1 MAMADKAAPLAT
13 YLVLALRGLESLVVE
28 EIQATL
34 QVDELQV
41 CSVEADPQQPH
52 VNVFQGEAAVGRI
65 LLRTR
70 SPPRAVRSL
79 RSAQAILAFLASSD
93 DIVTGDKSGVDQV
106 AGLIADADWTSAL
119 ELWHAHMRELRPNRF
134 PDASLP
140 SRPLFRG
147 SCVRDGRH
155 AFQSVDIA
163 GEIGAVL
170 IERFGWQVDLV
181 NCDLEVV
188 CLLFHRH
195 MIAGIALS
203 NPADGLY
210 KNRIVNEPRPFLA
223 DSKYVSTLRPSTAYL
238 MLQLARYEPGD
249 VVLDSMCGVG
259 TIPICGADFSSNE
272 VFALGGELDA
282 LPVEKAGRNA
292 RTAPRLTDVCQWD
305 STRLPLRSA
314 TVDRVVIDLPFG
326 NRCSNPRAMSKVY
339 PKVMKELYRVLRP
352 HGGRAVLLTTLR
364 KTFQNAALQ
373 AAPFTLLQ
381 TVEVSIGG
389 MSCCIYVLEKRSAA

>member
-1 MAMADKAAPLAT
+1 MDGAVASTTDPLAT
-13 YLVLALRGLESLVVE
+13 YLVLALRGLEFLVVE
-28 EIQATL
+28 EIQSRL
-34 QVDELQV
+34 QVEWLQV
-41 CSVEADPQQPH
+41 CSVEADPQQPQM
-52 VNVFQGEAAVGRI
+52 NVFQGEAAVGRI

-70 SPPRAVRSL
+70 SPPQAVRSL
-79 RSAQAILAFLASSD
+79 RSAQAVLAFLTSSD
-93 DIVTGDKSGVDQV
+93 DIVTNDPSGVDQIARWRCGAHTCASSAPSAFADDSV
-106 AGLIADADWTSAL
+106 AAAP
-119 ELWHAHMRELRPNRF
+119 R
-134 PDASLP
+134 
-140 SRPLFRG
+140 FRG

-170 IERFGWQVDLV
+170 IERFGWHVDLV
-181 NCDLEVV
+181 HCDLEVV

-203 NPADGLY
+203 DPTAGLY
-210 KNRIVNEPRPFLA
+210 KNRIVNEPRAFLA
-223 DSKYVSTLRPSTAYL
+223 DSKYVSTLRPSTAFL
-238 MLQLARYEPGD
+238 MLRLAQYAPGD

-259 TIPICGADFSSNE
+259 TIPICSADFSGNE

-292 RTAPRLTDVCQWD
+292 QTAVKLTDVCQWD

-339 PKVMKELYRVLRP
+339 PKVMRELYRVLRP

-373 AAPFTLLQ
+373 AAPFELLQ
-381 TVEVSIGG
+381 TYEVSIGG
-389 MSCCIYVLEKRSAA
+389 MSCCLYVLEKR